1 MEKKTIGYY
10 IKKEKKI
17 DIRTY
22 KNAYWYLD
30 NLISTST
37 MAFLLWHWAVEHNI
51 MNFLSCN

>member
-1 MEKKTIGYY
+1 MEKKKIGYY

-37 MAFLLWHWAVEHNI
+37 CNGFSIMA
-51 MNFLSCN
+51 LSC